1 MQISVIIPSY
11 NRLHTLSRA
20 IESILSQ
27 RSPVDEIILVDDG
40 SSDNTSDRVSQLY
53 PDIRLIQ
60 QSNQGVSAARNAGI
74 EQSRYDWIA
83 FLDSDD
89 AWLPDKISEVRLAHQ
104 QLSEIK
110 LIHSNEIWVRNG
122 IRVNALKKH
131 GKSGGWIFEQCLP
144 LCVISPSAVVMHRSL
159 FNLVGLFDTSLPAC
173 EDYDLWLRICHRYPV
188 HYIEQPLITKYGGH
202 DDQLSGQHWG
212 MDRFRIRSIYQLL
225 QQGELSEANYSAA
238 LTQLISKLEILLKG
252 ARKHHNEDV
261 NAEFRPILEHC
272 LTQLNPQDE
281 PQLC

>member
-11 NRLHTLSRA
+11 NRLHTLGRA

-89 AWLPDKISEVRLAHQ
+89 AWLPDKISEVRQVHQ

-131 GKSGGWIFEQCLP
+131 CKSGGWIFEQCLP

-159 FNLVGLFDTSLPAC
+159 FKLVGLFDTSLPAC

-225 QQGELSEANYSAA
+225 QQRELSEANHSAA

-252 ARKHHNEDV
+252 AKKHHNEDV